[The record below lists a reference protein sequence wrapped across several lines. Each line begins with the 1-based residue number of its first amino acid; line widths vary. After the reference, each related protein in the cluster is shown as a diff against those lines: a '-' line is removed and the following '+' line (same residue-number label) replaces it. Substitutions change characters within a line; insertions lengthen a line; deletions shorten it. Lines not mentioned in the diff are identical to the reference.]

1 MIDSRAMV
9 SIEAKNTDNPAG
21 SRREEAAAENA
32 KKGETHRS
40 RQTTENM
47 EKLFEMWQKY
57 HSGVEGEREEA
68 QLYFIKQ
75 YEPWAYKIIHK
86 GWMSN
91 CHDPGDIEDLKQAAM
106 IGILTALEG
115 YDPTKGSFRNY
126 SRGFILK
133 ELTKD
138 AESRMPVTVEGP
150 ENIQTVRKTIRK
162 YEALQINP
170 TPQLIARDTG
180 LSVEVVSKAIRYMY
194 SSNLVDLPRY
204 MSDNDSEDMTDGWE
218 TVPSRMAC
226 WMPEENL
233 EKKTEHEALYE
244 AMKSLPYQELW
255 AIILRYGMNGDK
267 RKTYG
272 EIAEYLSVKTSQ
284 IKPLIERGIQRIRQQ
299 DKFSEEFR
307 DRLGGGLY
315 REVSVDGV
323 NNMSNEE
330 MERNINGIIE
340 AFNLGMAIVG

>member
-1 MIDSRAMV
+1 
-9 SIEAKNTDNPAG
+9 
-21 SRREEAAAENA
+21 
-32 KKGETHRS
+32 
-40 RQTTENM
+40 
-47 EKLFEMWQKY
+47 
-57 HSGVEGEREEA
+57 
-68 QLYFIKQ
+68 
-75 YEPWAYKIIHK
+75 
-86 GWMSN
+86 
-91 CHDPGDIEDLKQAAM
+91 M

-218 TVPSRMAC
+218 TVPRRMAC

-255 AIILRYGMNGDK
+255 AIILRYGMNGD
-267 RKTYG
+267 
-272 EIAEYLSVKTSQ
+272 
-284 IKPLIERGIQRIRQQ
+284 
-299 DKFSEEFR
+299 
-307 DRLGGGLY
+307 
-315 REVSVDGV
+315 
-323 NNMSNEE
+323 
-330 MERNINGIIE
+330 
-340 AFNLGMAIVG
+340 